1 MSKLVFNEV
10 TMAHRY
16 EALSGWE
23 YHTELKVCENHR
35 IVFVLNG
42 NVAYSFSNAE
52 CVEVRNES
60 CL

>member
-1 MSKLVFNEV
+1 
-10 TMAHRY
+10 MAHRY

-42 NVAYSFSNAE
+42 YVAYSFSNAE